1 MTDEADQAQQ
11 STSKFDW
18 VTERSSCSLPN
29 VFKALRLQVEAD
41 IKTRNTLRP
50 RNSPYEFSVSEHG
63 DDFSVLLKANDVQR
77 SVIFT
82 LAEHAILV
90 RDGIGSPMFDVTLT
104 FDDAGKCQLSVNGEQ
119 RDSWQVRRM
128 ALEELLFR
136 GL

>member
-1 MTDEADQAQQ
+1 
-11 STSKFDW
+11 
-18 VTERSSCSLPN
+18 
-29 VFKALRLQVEAD
+29 
-41 IKTRNTLRP
+41 
-50 RNSPYEFSVSEHG
+50 VSEHG
-63 DDFSVLLKANDVQR
+63 DDFSVLLKATDVQR